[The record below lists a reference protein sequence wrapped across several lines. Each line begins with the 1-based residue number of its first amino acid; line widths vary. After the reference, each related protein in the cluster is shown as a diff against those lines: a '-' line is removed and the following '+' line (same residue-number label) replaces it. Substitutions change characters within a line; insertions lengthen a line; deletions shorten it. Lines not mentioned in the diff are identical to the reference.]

1 MSRLNPAVI
10 VKNSDCSQ
18 EGFIPER
25 GDCFPPETSINTA
38 YHIPRSTEEKTTQ
51 GILSLHDQNAA
62 DEMRFPNH
70 KLGVN
75 RNRIELQDYNKSVFQ
90 KPTTNTTLNEEILKV
105 LKAEAI

>member
-1 MSRLNPAVI
+1 MGTASPLRHPSTQLI
-10 VKNSDCSQ
+10 
-18 EGFIPER
+18 
-25 GDCFPPETSINTA
+25 TS
-38 YHIPRSTEEKTTQ
+38 HVPQKRRQ
-51 GILSLHDQNAA
+51 LGILSLHDQNAA